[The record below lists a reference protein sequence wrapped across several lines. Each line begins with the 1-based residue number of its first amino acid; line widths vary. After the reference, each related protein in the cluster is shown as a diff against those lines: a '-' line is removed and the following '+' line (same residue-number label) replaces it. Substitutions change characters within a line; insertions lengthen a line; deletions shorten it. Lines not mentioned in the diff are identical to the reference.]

1 MHQEDRYGALQLLHK
16 LNMSHQQSLL
26 IYTESHYYV
35 VLHFRAPLKSH

>member
-26 IYTESHYYV
+26 IYTEFHYYV